1 MICEIKHKI
10 GKLRINFLRLLL
22 PKNLILTRNSAAPIT
37 IKTLLLQK
45 IFGFNRTAYW
55 PTHHSS
61 VISNS
66 KNILIGIG
74 TAPGLS
80 PGCYIQGTG
89 KVYIGDYTII
99 GPNVGIISANHDVYD
114 YRSHKKGITKIGKYC
129 WIGMNSVILPNVELG
144 DHTIVGAGSIVTKSF
159 SEGYC
164 IIAGN
169 PAIIIKHLDKNT
181 VVEYENEYK
190 YYGYVSEKD
199 FLKFRNKHLAV

>member
-1 MICEIKHKI
+1 M
-10 GKLRINFLRLLL
+10 
-22 PKNLILTRNSAAPIT
+22 
-37 IKTLLLQK
+37 
-45 IFGFNRTAYW
+45 
-55 PTHHSS
+55 
-61 VISNS
+61 
-66 KNILIGIG
+66 
-74 TAPGLS
+74 
-80 PGCYIQGTG
+80 
-89 KVYIGDYTII
+89 
-99 GPNVGIISANHDVYD
+99 GIISANHDVYD